1 MKKLLMVITFL
12 IGFSTFCQEN
22 INVDVV
28 DYVREVQIWQ
38 KHGNNMSFTFWIPT
52 SYWEIALKDS
62 PSVRQE
68 DAQYFA
74 SLFQDYVFICALDFE
89 INTNTTMIYTQ
100 EQDLRNSISIVDSK
114 GKKYFPLENDQL
126 SEEVYSVSE
135 LLSPMFAQMLGQ
147 MGEGMHFY
155 FFEIKDKQGNNIID
169 EYTKGEFTIKH
180 SNHDFKFQ
188 LPLVCLLPPKTC
200 PIDGAE
206 MKGNWNYC
214 PFHGKKLEKG

>member
-12 IGFSTFCQEN
+12 IGFSSFCQEN
-22 INVDVV
+22 IKVDVV
-28 DYVREVQIWQ
+28 DYIKEVQIWKKQ
-38 KHGNNMSFTFWIPT
+38 GNNMSFTFWIPT

-62 PSVRQE
+62 PSVPPG
-68 DAQYFA
+68 YVNYIS
-74 SLFQDYVFICALDFE
+74 SLFQDYVFICALDLE
-89 INTNTTMIYTQ
+89 INTNATMTYTL
-100 EQDLRNSISIVDSK
+100 EQDLRNSISIVD
-114 GKKYFPLENDQL
+114 GIGMEYFPLENDQIT
-126 SEEVYSVSE
+126 EEVFLMSE
-135 LLSPMFAQMLGQ
+135 TLSPMFAQMLGQ

-169 EYTKGEFTIKH
+169 EYTKGEFTVKH

-200 PIDGAE
+200 PKDGAE

-214 PFHGKKLEKG
+214 PYHGVKLE

>member
-12 IGFSTFCQEN
+12 IGFSSFCQEN
-22 INVDVV
+22 IKVDVV
-28 DYVREVQIWQ
+28 DYIKEVQIWKKQ
-38 KHGNNMSFTFWIPT
+38 GNNMSFTFWIPT

-62 PSVRQE
+62 PSVSPG
-68 DAQYFA
+68 YVNYIS
-74 SLFQDYVFICALDFE
+74 SLFQDYVFICALDLE
-89 INTNTTMIYTQ
+89 INTNATMTYTL
-100 EQDLRNSISIVDSK
+100 EQDLRNSISIVD
-114 GKKYFPLENDQL
+114 GNGMDYFPLENDQIT
-126 SEEVYSVSE
+126 EEVFLMSE
-135 LLSPMFAQMLGQ
+135 SLSPMFAQMLGQ

-169 EYTKGEFTIKH
+169 EYTKGEFTVKH

-200 PIDGAE
+200 PKDGAE

-214 PFHGKKLEKG
+214 PFHGEKLE